1 MPKPDPSIT
10 ADLLTSLPT
19 KKSDL
24 HQDGLAGQKE
34 HTAQRGPQPVKPK
47 VSPRSAEK
55 AAAVQGHTRSSNRG
69 K

>member
-1 MPKPDPSIT
+1 MSKPDPSIT
-10 ADLLTSLPT
+10 ADLLSKLPA

-24 HQDGLAGQKE
+24 PKDAAARTGHATQ
-34 HTAQRGPQPVKPK
+34 HGPQPHAPK
-47 VSPRSAEK
+47 LSPRSAEK

>member
-1 MPKPDPSIT
+1 MSKPDPSIT
-10 ADLLTSLPT
+10 ADLLSKLPA

-24 HQDGLAGQKE
+24 PKDSQAKTGHASQ
-34 HTAQRGPQPVKPK
+34 HGPQPHAPKPN
-47 VSPRSAEK
+47 PRSAEK